1 MVLYE
6 VNTSLVN
13 KINVAASGIEGG
25 NPQFYQFIGKSHSL
39 ANELIKL

>member
-13 KINVAASGIEGG
+13 KINVAASGIGG
-25 NPQFYQFIGKSHSL
+25 GILSFINSL
-39 ANELIKL
+39 ARVIPLPMN